1 MAQDILVLHV
11 IGVGLSQGRLL
22 QFEDLEGSFSTH
34 TDLFLILR
42 VKAYL
47 GLRKE
52 NTQYTLL
59 KHRCET
65 VTVSK
70 ATVSVHRN
78 IHD

>member
-1 MAQDILVLHV
+1 MAKDILVLLV

-22 QFEDLEGSFSTH
+22 QFEDLEGSCSAH

-52 NTQYTLL
+52 NTQTLL